1 MHLILHTLCT
11 PLSIHQYYAITCLRQ
26 RNIVIQLLLTPPSIT
41 DLKSNNDNNNLQCSN
56 HDKLQDDC
64 FSMIRFLSDSGFSG
78 SESGSVNKRSDLF
91 CR

>member
-11 PLSIHQYYAITCLRQ
+11 SLSIHQYYAITCLRQ

-41 DLKSNNDNNNLQCSN
+41 DLKSDHGNNNQAYNHSIKLSN
-56 HDKLQDDC
+56 SG
-64 FSMIRFLSDSGFSG
+64 FSMIRFLWDSGFSG
-78 SESGSVNKRSDLF
+78 SESGSLNKRSDLF

>member
-26 RNIVIQLLLTPPSIT
+26 RNIVIRLLLTPPSIT
-41 DLKSNNDNNNLQCSN
+41 DLKSNHDNNNLQCSN

-78 SESGSVNKRSDLF
+78 SESRSVNKRSDLF

>member
-11 PLSIHQYYAITCLRQ
+11 SLSIHQCYAITCLRQ
-26 RNIVIQLLLTPPSIT
+26 RNIVIWLLLTQSSIT
-41 DLKSNNDNNNLQCSN
+41 DLKSDHGNNNRQCSN

-64 FSMIRFLSDSGFSG
+64 FSMIRFLWDSGFSG
-78 SESGSVNKRSDLF
+78 SESASVNKRSDLF